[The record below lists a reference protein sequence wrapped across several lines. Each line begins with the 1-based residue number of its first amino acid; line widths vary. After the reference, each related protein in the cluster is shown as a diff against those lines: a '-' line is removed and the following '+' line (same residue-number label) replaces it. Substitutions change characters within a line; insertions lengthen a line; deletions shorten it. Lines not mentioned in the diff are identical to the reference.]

1 MLKLKV
7 CKRWEGGRGSEV
19 YSGLLGGVFNMEI
32 NNVTEMGSSTLSKGL
47 GTVWGWGTHLVAFC
61 ISKNFLLDLK
71 FIEGDEKCSDPLT
84 RPPFSLS
91 LSLSCLCYLLFFSL
105 KPQDK
110 PPFLLALPGPQHFQT
125 LFFSSLLLNFL
136 LSSPPFSF
144 ALTELFKD
152 FNTYTLLAVAEG
164 VTV

>member
-1 MLKLKV
+1 MACWNWRCVKDE
-7 CKRWEGGRGSEV
+7 KRGRGSEV

-91 LSLSCLCYLLFFSL
+91 LSLMFMLFIVFFLETTRQASISSRSARSPTLPDAVLLLSSSQLSSF
-105 KPQDK
+105 K
-110 PPFLLALPGPQHFQT
+110 PPF
-125 LFFSSLLLNFL
+125 FFC
-136 LSSPPFSF
+136 
-144 ALTELFKD
+144 
-152 FNTYTLLAVAEG
+152 FNGTF
-164 VTV
+164 

>member
-1 MLKLKV
+1 MACWNWRCVKDE
-7 CKRWEGGRGSEV
+7 KRGGGSEV

-91 LSLSCLCYLLFFSL
+91 LSLSLSLSHVYVIYCFFPWNHKTSLHIFSLCQVPNTSRRCSSPLFFSTFFFQAPL
-105 KPQDK
+105 
-110 PPFLLALPGPQHFQT
+110 FLLL
-125 LFFSSLLLNFL
+125 
-136 LSSPPFSF
+136 
-144 ALTELFKD
+144 
-152 FNTYTLLAVAEG
+152 
-164 VTV
+164 